1 MRKVSLRVDEGLP
14 LGFQF
19 LKGLLFSKIN
29 MSFQTQRHVKWSIF
43 FKSKMTYFSLFRQSS
58 QLGSHFFM
66 LLGVRYRIEKSRDI
80 INLYFIKTNLHIND
94 QMTLVFS

>member
-1 MRKVSLRVDEGLP
+1 
-14 LGFQF
+14 
-19 LKGLLFSKIN
+19 

-43 FKSKMTYFSLFRQSS
+43 IKSKMTYFSFFPTVLAAEKS
-58 QLGSHFFM
+58 FFM